1 MIASISVSNTL
12 TLNTVFVGRLPQPFF
27 VAGSTHLLSRMPG
40 LTGMYLAL
48 TGHTL
53 GMGDLLYT
61 GLATHAVS
69 LDEVAPLQQVRA
81 QEDDKAAG
89 KWKLRVWMGCFGWV
103 DANTGWSMER
113 IWCVCNVTLLAVAD
127 SV

>member
-1 MIASISVSNTL
+1 
-12 TLNTVFVGRLPQPFF
+12 
-27 VAGSTHLLSRMPG
+27 MPG

-69 LDEVAPLQQVRA
+69 LDEVAPLQQV
-81 QEDDKAAG
+81 AG
-89 KWKLRVWMGCFGWV
+89 AGGGKLK
-103 DANTGWSMER
+103 
-113 IWCVCNVTLLAVAD
+113 
-127 SV
+127 